1 MDAHH
6 AEVGAYLLSVWGI
19 SNLIVEAVAFH
30 RAPSQA
36 AAGGSE
42 RVCPSILPLMYI
54 KHSPPLLSRHL
65 EDSTAAASH
74 ASQWIVC
81 DDHRQ
86 PGLFRQQFIDV
97 AQQGTPAREYDTA
110 LRHVDRKSVG

>member
-6 AEVGAYLLSVWGI
+6 AEVGAYLLSAWDFPN
-19 SNLIVEAVAFH
+19 SIVEAVAFH
-30 RAPSQA
+30 HAPSQA

-42 RVCPSILPLMYI
+42 RVSPSILPLMYI
-54 KHSPPLLSRHL
+54 KHSPSLLSRHL
-65 EDSTAAASH
+65 ENSTAAASH
-74 ASQWIVC
+74 ASKWIVR

-97 AQQGTPAREYDTA
+97 AQQGTPA
-110 LRHVDRKSVG
+110 